1 MALGILH
8 YIDAGAVEDADRVFT
23 DIHDTADEL
32 RSLAVSI
39 REDAFRRNSAWLRIR
54 RTEFIQQARL
64 LAGLL
69 KDLAP
74 LEGEGKWQ

>member
-8 YIDAGAVEDADRVFT
+8 SIAGAIDDPDRVFG
-23 DIHDTADEL
+23 DVHDTADEL

-39 REDAFRRNSAWLRIR
+39 REAAFRRDSAWLRIHR
-54 RTEFIQQARL
+54 VEFTRQARL

-74 LEGEGKWQ
+74 LEGEGARQ